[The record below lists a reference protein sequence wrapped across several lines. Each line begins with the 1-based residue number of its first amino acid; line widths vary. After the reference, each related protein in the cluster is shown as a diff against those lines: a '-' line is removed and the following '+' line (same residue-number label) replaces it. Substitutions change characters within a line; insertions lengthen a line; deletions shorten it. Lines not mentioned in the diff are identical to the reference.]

1 MSKGRYFSAIAAVI
15 LSVVLFCFIDDEIWV
30 RLLVGFGVGF
40 SIAELIFWEESFPA
54 RAFLFFLNVIK
65 EIFFFWLIF
74 FTRGLVGIILALVLA
89 SLIGSAIGAVF
100 TVGVGA
106 LAILSPVF
114 FIIHLIS
121 IASDLE

>member
-40 SIAELIFWEESFPA
+40 SIAELIFGEESFPA

-121 IASDLE
+121 FASDLE

>member
-89 SLIGSAIGAVF
+89 SFIGSAIGAVF
-100 TVGVGA
+100 AVGVGA

-121 IASDLE
+121 FASDLE

>member
-15 LSVVLFCFIDDEIWV
+15 VSVVLFCFIDDEIWV

-65 EIFFFWLIF
+65 EIFFFWIIF

-106 LAILSPVF
+106 LVILSPVF

-121 IASDLE
+121 FASDLE

>member
-1 MSKGRYFSAIAAVI
+1 MSMGRYFSAIAAVI

-121 IASDLE
+121 FASDLE

>member
-121 IASDLE
+121 FASDLE

>member
-54 RAFLFFLNVIK
+54 RHFYF
-65 EIFFFWLIF
+65 
-74 FTRGLVGIILALVLA
+74 
-89 SLIGSAIGAVF
+89 SL
-100 TVGVGA
+100 T
-106 LAILSPVF
+106 
-114 FIIHLIS
+114 
-121 IASDLE
+121 

>member
-106 LAILSPVF
+106 LVILSPVF

-121 IASDLE
+121 FASELE